1 MKFSCECIFTFY
13 YYYLLFTI
21 LSIIFSLTKAQELQT
36 QLSWLKNSGEFLS
49 RMSIRSMDD
58 DINDIRRRLD
68 DADKVERE
76 IQNFQIKIGF
86 YYFSYWMEA

>member
-1 MKFSCECIFTFY
+1 MKLSYAC
-13 YYYLLFTI
+13 I

-76 IQNFQIKIGF
+76 IQNFQKKIGF
-86 YYFSYWMEA
+86 YYFSY